1 MVEAV
6 YLFDLASRQA
16 QWLSVRQAT
25 VAGNISNADTPGYEA
40 REVQPFVDVLDKT
53 QLAMAAS
60 ARGHVGPGAS
70 ALGVPVARDTETW
83 NVSPSGNSVSMEE
96 ELIRAN
102 DINRGYSLNTA
113 IVGAFH
119 RMLITAVKG

>member
-1 MVEAV
+1 M
-6 YLFDLASRQA
+6 LNLASRQA

-40 REVQPFVDVLDKT
+40 REVEPFVDVLDKT

-60 ARGHVGPGAS
+60 SRDHVGPGAA
-70 ALGVPVARDTETW
+70 ALGVPVHRDTQTW

-102 DINRGYSLNTA
+102 EVNRGYSLNTA
-113 IVGAFH
+113 IVGSFH
-119 RMLITAVKG
+119 RMLMTAVKG

>member
-16 QWLSVRQAT
+16 QWLSVRQAA

-40 REVQPFVDVLDKT
+40 REVEPFVDVLDKT

-60 ARGHVGPGAS
+60 ARGHVGQAAS
-70 ALGVPVARDTETW
+70 GFGIPVGPAAQTW

-102 DINRGYSLNTA
+102 DINRSFSLNTA
-113 IVGAFH
+113 IVGSFH
-119 RMLITAVKG
+119 RMLMTAVKG